1 VIRVKLSLDHKR
13 IRLLI
18 WLVLTVSVLVGY
30 SLQSVAGTAYYSI
43 LMQNYAT
50 VSSPPVILQNGTAG
64 TSTIYTNNTSAKVSV
79 VSTRT
84 NETEDYVDLLSNVDN
99 STDIGTHS
107 NFTAQQNYDGYFDTL
122 TEAITPIP
130 TTYQIHPTTFY
141 EESNAWQSENNA
153 WDWNNA
159 TSAINTKKINDD
171 IYWLTWNNTGQGTI
185 NQVDLRVRLD
195 LTGLVDD
202 YVIISWYVDATQG
215 TGTYEINSTNQGTDI
230 VVTFDDVTEP
240 INGTW
245 EWADIDNLEIRQ
257 VGTEVSKDTFTYTVD
272 EVWGWVSASS
282 PNCELDLEVQWT
294 NVDFDE
300 PNEELCIYCG
310 TMGAENI
317 TVDAWNGTAW
327 NDVFTDLS
335 SGWNNVSVSTYLTSS
350 NFTVRFKGGNEIGDA
365 SQDSWNIDATLL
377 YVFTSVETTYDYVLR
392 VNNTVTNSWEA
403 RLKKYANASI
413 GRLQN
418 CTIYFRNATN
428 ANSTQ
433 IVIENGSFNQTEGP
447 WYNLDNSETIY
458 IAITVEAN
466 STGTSYVY
474 AYLEIRTPNTTTYAQ
489 YVITFEIT

>member
-1 VIRVKLSLDHKR
+1 MLMQPYG
-13 IRLLI
+13 
-18 WLVLTVSVLVGY
+18 TVS
-30 SLQSVAGTAYYSI
+30 T
-43 LMQNYAT
+43 
-50 VSSPPVILQNGTAG
+50 PPVILQNGTNG
-64 TSTIYTNNTSAKVSV
+64 TSTIYINSTSAKVGV
-79 VSTRT
+79 VSLSA

-99 STDIGTHS
+99 STDVGTHS

-122 TEAITPIP
+122 TEASTPIP

-202 YVIISWYVDATQG
+202 YVIISWYVEATQG
-215 TGTYEINSTNQGTDI
+215 MGTYEINSTNQGTDI
-230 VVTFDDVTEP
+230 VVTFDDVIEP

-245 EWADIDNLEIRQ
+245 EWADIGNLEIRQ
-257 VGTEVSKDTFTYTVD
+257 VGTEVSKDTFTYAVD

-327 NDVFTDLS
+327 NEVFADLS

-350 NFTVRFKGGNEIGDA
+350 NFTVRFKGGNEVGDA

-377 YVFTSVETTYDYVLR
+377 YVFTSVETTYDYVLG
-392 VNNTVTNSWEA
+392 VNNTVANSWEV

-418 CTIYFRNATN
+418 CTIYLRNATN

-447 WYNLDNSETIY
+447 WYNLDSSETIY
-458 IAITVEAN
+458 MAITVEAN

-474 AYLEIRTPNTTTYAQ
+474 TYLEICTPNTTTYAQ
-489 YVITFEIT
+489 YVITFKIT